1 MIVKLGYHREKDIYI
16 CSSFFLKVES
26 SSFQRLV
33 GWDLPSV
40 HPITEGTQGPFKNR
54 KLLLRYIR
62 LVGWDLPLYRVCAC
76 TSRGNLR
83 SQIGNQKNQSLVRKN
98 EAFFLGNFR

>member
-1 MIVKLGYHREKDIYI
+1 
-16 CSSFFLKVES
+16 
-26 SSFQRLV
+26 LV

-40 HPITEGTQGPFKNR
+40 HPITEGTQGP
-54 KLLLRYIR
+54 KLQKAAFRYLR

-83 SQIGNQKNQSLVRKN
+83 SQIENQKI
-98 EAFFLGNFR
+98 